1 MDILGIGMPEMVF
14 IILIALIVLGPKDLQ
29 KTGKTI
35 GGFLRKIV
43 ISPEWRTVKDI
54 SRKVSTLPNEWM
66 REANEDLQGIREGI
80 DNSIPKI
87 DNPFES
93 LTGSSSTSGRPN
105 FVVPKKKEE
114 TKTEKVIG
122 PSTSESTSKAEGE
135 DA

>member
-1 MDILGIGMPEMVF
+1 MDILGIGMPELVF

-43 ISPEWRTVKDI
+43 ISPEWRTVKDL
-54 SRKVSTLPNEWM
+54 SRKVSTLPNQWM
-66 REANEDLQGIREGI
+66 REANEDLQEFREGI
-80 DNSIPKI
+80 DNTLPRI
-87 DNPFES
+87 DNPLGS
-93 LTGSSSTSGRPN
+93 LDGSSSATGRPN

-114 TKTEKVIG
+114 TKTEKVIA
-122 PSTSESTSKAEGE
+122 PSIPESTSKAEGE